1 MKGSKKSKKRKSP
14 PETNSSNPS
23 QAEKKRSLDR
33 GILGTSEA
41 DRLYQ
46 QELNAAAGSQK
57 GEEAAGSQKGE
68 ERVDSDEEG
77 SQLDLRV
84 VEGK

>member
-57 GEEAAGSQKGE
+57 GEE
-68 ERVDSDEEG
+68 RVDSDEEG